1 MKKIYILLLVIILL
15 LVPTMVYADSEI
27 PLPDDGYQYYV
38 VYSISGNIFMV
49 KTKLPAIVIKEGSSY
64 YDYADIMTSPDGTL
78 TRRYKLENNSWKYQ
92 SNFQVQSVP
101 FSEILASNY
110 NIVYREDHP
119 KFGQVFFSPPKVSHL
134 VNGVKK
140 ADSGMILKT
149 ISHGLI
155 LVSGCLIS
163 AICFRKAWAFLHN
176 QLQH

>member
-1 MKKIYILLLVIILL
+1 MKKIYILILVIILL
-15 LVPTMVYADSEI
+15 FVPTMVYADSDI
-27 PLPDDGYQYYV
+27 PLPNDGYQYYV
-38 VYSISGNIFMV
+38 VYSSGSNIFMV
-49 KTKLPAIVIKEGSSY
+49 KTKLPAIVIKVGNEY

-78 TRRYKLENNSWKYQ
+78 TRRYKLVNNSWTYQ
-92 SNFQVQSVP
+92 NNIGVNSVP
-101 FSEILASNY
+101 FSEIHASNY

-163 AICFRKAWAFLHN
+163 AICFRKGWGFLHN
-176 QLQH
+176 LLQH